1 MAGGHFGGGRGS
13 VRMMNPGGGY
23 GPPHQN
29 QNFGPP
35 PPQQKQQQQQ
45 HRGEMMNANGFP
57 PRNPGPANGVVE
69 LKLIF
74 NRDEMAYLFGFDGV
88 LVAQLRQ
95 QVSKPDHF
103 V

>member
-1 MAGGHFGGGRGS
+1 
-13 VRMMNPGGGY
+13 MMNPGGGY